1 MQAIIVGLGG
11 WGSSWAQVV
20 RDSPDWDVAG
30 WVDVDPKALEQAVAN
45 LGADPK
51 SCFPTVKEALE
62 KVSADAAFIIT
73 PPMCGR
79 LADITTALDAGLH
92 VLAEKPLTD
101 SMEDAHLMLEKHEG
115 SRLKFMVSQNYR
127 FFAASTHMRNAV
139 KSAHGLL
146 STDHCSPF
154 TDLGSLGRLG
164 YANVLYHMAVNMPGS
179 HVEKMEN
186 GFILSMCIHHLD
198 TMRFVFGEPESICAQ
213 TWNPPW
219 SWSKSDA
226 CVSAFLTFPGNI
238 RVNYF
243 AGWAARRNETDWYGH
258 WDLEFENGAFFTDG
272 AKVYAITGD
281 EKVEIPGP
289 GSNTQN
295 TRLDVLNEFASAIR
309 EDRTPACSIEDNI
322 KTLEMAFAIIESARA
337 NTR

>member
-1 MQAIIVGLGG
+1 MRAIIVGLGG
-11 WGSSWAQVV
+11 WGSSWAQVI
-20 RDSPDWDVAG
+20 RDSPDWEIACL
-30 WVDVDPKALEQAVAN
+30 VDVNPQALERSATN
-45 LGADPK
+45 LGIDPTL
-51 SCFPTVKEALE
+51 CFQTLKEAVE
-62 KVSADAAFIIT
+62 NVSADAAFIIT

-79 LADITTALDAGLH
+79 LADVTTALDAGLH

-127 FFAASTHMRNAV
+127 FFAASSFMREAV
-139 KSAHGLL
+139 QSGSLFTA
-146 STDHCSPF
+146 HCSPF
-154 TDLGSLGRLG
+154 TGLGRLG
-164 YANVLYHMAVNMPGS
+164 YANVLYHMAVNIPGS

-198 TMRFVFGEPESICAQ
+198 TMRFVFGEPEGIRAQ

-226 CVSAFLTFPGNI
+226 CVSAFLTFPGDV

-258 WDLEFENGAFFTDG
+258 WDLEFENGVLFSNGFET
-272 AKVYAITGD
+272 YRITPD
-281 EKVEIPGP
+281 EKVELRGP
-289 GSNTQN
+289 
-295 TRLDVLNEFASAIR
+295 TRDTIRARADVLREFTFAIR
-309 EDRTPACSIEDNI
+309 DDRTPECSIEDNI
-322 KTLEMAFAIIESARA
+322 KTLETAFAIIESARA
-337 NTR
+337 NSA